1 MNYSSEEVRQYIEET
16 GVKFIRLAFCD
27 CLGTQKNI
35 AIMPGELDRAFKYGI
50 SIDASSISGFISDRR
65 SDLIL
70 HPDPSTLMLL
80 PWRPENG
87 RVVRMFCDITYPDGR
102 PFEGDARY
110 VLKKEVKKA
119 GEHGLVFEFGTE
131 LEFYIFKNDEKGE
144 PTKTPYDKA
153 GYMDVAPDDKGENL
167 RREICLTL
175 EQMGIIPETSHHEA
189 GPGQNEIDFRY
200 ADAVSAADNAIT
212 FLSVVKTIAARNG
225 LTADFSPKPLK
236 GMPGNGM
243 HINISVRSDDGEDKL
258 DAVMAG
264 ILDRISDIT
273 LFLNPGQD
281 SYERFGIDKAPSYIS
296 WATGNQSQLVKIP
309 EKLGDNRR
317 AELRSVDCT
326 ANPYITFSLLIAA
339 GMEGVMSHKE
349 LPEPADINL
358 SDAPV
363 SILQNYR
370 KLPGS
375 HAEARAIALDSSF
388 VRDILPENLIS
399 NYTR

>member
-1 MNYSSEEVRQYIEET
+1 
-16 GVKFIRLAFCD
+16 
-27 CLGTQKNI
+27 
-35 AIMPGELDRAFKYGI
+35 
-50 SIDASSISGFISDRR
+50 
-65 SDLIL
+65 
-70 HPDPSTLMLL
+70 MLL

-110 VLKKEVKKA
+110 VLKKEVEKA
-119 GEHGLVFEFGTE
+119 GNQGLLFEFGTE

-144 PTKTPYDKA
+144 PTKIPYDKA

-243 HINISVRSDDGEDKL
+243 HINISVRSADGEDKL
-258 DAVMAG
+258 NTVMAG
-264 ILDRISDIT
+264 IMDRISEIT

-296 WATGNQSQLVKIP
+296 WATGNQSQLIKIP
-309 EKLGDNRR
+309 ENHGENSR

-326 ANPYITFSLLIAA
+326 ANPYIVFSLLIAA
-339 GMEGVMSHKE
+339 GMEGVSEHKE
-349 LPEPADINL
+349 LPEPADVNL
-358 SDAPV
+358 SNAPV
-363 SILQNYR
+363 SILQNYK

-375 HAEARAIALDSSF
+375 LAEARAIALDSCF
-388 VRDILPENLIS
+388 VKEILPENLIS
-399 NYTR
+399 NYSR